1 MNIEDFVE
9 CVHDMVDEIKDKLE
23 DIELNYPTIPN
34 YVDPIINTR
43 NFIDKLKL
51 EGLYT
56 NELEEF
62 IIIYLRYYNS
72 QVIM

>member
-9 CVHDMVDEIKDKLE
+9 CVHDMVDENRDKLE
-23 DIELNYPTIPN
+23 DIELNYPTIPD
-34 YVDPIINTR
+34 YVDPIINTP

-62 IIIYLRYYNS
+62 IITYLRYYNS
-72 QVIM
+72 

>member
-1 MNIEDFVE
+1 MNIEDLVE
-9 CVHDMVDEIKDKLE
+9 CVHDMVDEIRDKLE

-34 YVDPIINTR
+34 YVDSIINTP

-62 IIIYLRYYNS
+62 IITYLRYYNS
-72 QVIM
+72 